1 MNSVLSAI
9 PTYWMSIF
17 RLPNWVIKE
26 IDRIR
31 MDFLWIGPDIDKPKC
46 QLVDWKS
53 ICRPRD
59 LGGWGIL
66 DLKVFNS
73 ALLGKWW
80 WKLTSY
86 ANWCGRPIVQY
97 NYGVSNCNLHFR
109 RQGRD
114 SFFWS
119 GIFSYLPAL
128 RECTEQIFRDSSRSL
143 FCKDNWLFGQAPM
156 NVWPDTFLESANPN
170 GTIKDLIQCLERA
183 PFREELDVERFLD
196 NYNHRTSP

>member
-31 MDFLWIGPDIDKPKC
+31 MDFLWMGPDIDKPKC

-73 ALLGKWW
+73 ALLGK
-80 WKLTSY
+80 
-86 ANWCGRPIVQY
+86 
-97 NYGVSNCNLHFR
+97 
-109 RQGRD
+109 
-114 SFFWS
+114 
-119 GIFSYLPAL
+119 
-128 RECTEQIFRDSSRSL
+128 
-143 FCKDNWLFGQAPM
+143 
-156 NVWPDTFLESANPN
+156 
-170 GTIKDLIQCLERA
+170 
-183 PFREELDVERFLD
+183 
-196 NYNHRTSP
+196 